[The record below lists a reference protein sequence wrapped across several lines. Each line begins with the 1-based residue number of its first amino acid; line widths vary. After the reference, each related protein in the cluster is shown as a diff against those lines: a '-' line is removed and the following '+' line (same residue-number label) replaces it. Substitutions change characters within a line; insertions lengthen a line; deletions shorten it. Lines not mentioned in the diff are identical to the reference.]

1 MTRMSSS
8 PVHPPALALAAMP
21 ASAGAVLGLIRSGT
35 ARTRADLGR
44 LTGLSRTAVS
54 ARVSALLESG
64 LVVEG
69 EEAPS
74 GGGRPPV
81 TVRLN
86 PDAGVVLAVAIG
98 RSRVQLGICDLE
110 GAVLAG
116 NAEEQ
121 QPGLSPGEVLPGIV
135 ARCRKLLAEAG
146 RSPAAIRAIGVS
158 IPGAIDHELGASLD
172 SPVLSGWDG
181 VPLAPYFQE
190 LGAAPVVL
198 DNDTNALAISERS
211 GLLRS
216 YDDLLLVKAATG
228 IGAGSVVSGHLVR
241 GAWGAAGELG
251 HTKSPAAAGLL
262 CRCGETG
269 CLEAI
274 AAGWALVQAMR
285 ERGSDVDHVRA
296 LVALAIGGDAEA
308 RGLIRE
314 SGRRVGEALAFAVQL
329 LNPEAVV
336 LGGDMAAAYD
346 TFVAGVR
353 EGLYANAA
361 SVATRRLQVL
371 QSTYGEQAG
380 VVGCATM
387 ALEEILSPSAV
398 DRLLAAQ

>member
-1 MTRMSSS
+1 MTRMSS
-8 PVHPPALALAAMP
+8 PQAPLPAPTLV
-21 ASAGAVLGLIRSGT
+21 SAGAVLGLIRGGT
-35 ARTRADLGR
+35 AHTRAEIGR

-54 ARVSALLESG
+54 ARVTALLESG

-98 RSRVQLGICDLE
+98 RSRVQLGVCDLE
-110 GAVLAG
+110 GEVLAG

-121 QPGLSPGEVLPGIV
+121 QPGLSPDEVLPAIV
-135 ARCRKLLAEAG
+135 ARCRGLLAETGKSA
-146 RSPAAIRAIGVS
+146 AAIRAVGVS

-172 SPVLSGWDG
+172 SPVLTGWDG
-181 VPLAPYFQE
+181 VPLAPYFKE
-190 LGAAPVVL
+190 LGDAPVVL

-228 IGAGSVVSGHLVR
+228 LGAGIVVSGQLVR

-251 HTKSPAAAGLL
+251 HTKSPAAAGLR

-269 CLEAI
+269 CLEAV
-274 AAGWALVQAMR
+274 AAGWALVQAMQDKGR
-285 ERGSDVDHVRA
+285 DVDHVRA
-296 LVALAIGGDAEA
+296 LVAMALGGDAEA
-308 RGLIRE
+308 RGLIRD
-314 SGRRVGEALAFAVQL
+314 SGRRVGEALAFAVDL

-336 LGGDMAAAYD
+336 LGGDMSAAYD
-346 TFVAGVR
+346 TFVAGAR

-361 SVATRRLQVL
+361 SVVTRRLQVQ

-387 ALEEILSPSAV
+387 ALDEVLRPAAV
-398 DRLLAAQ
+398 DRLLAVL